1 MSRNLFIAGTGTDV
15 GKTFV
20 TGLILKKLKQSGA
33 CAAYYKAAMS
43 GNRPGTDGKPMPC
56 TSRRFPES
64 NSRWKKC
71 ALTFTSMRPRRIWR
85 PALKE
90 IPFAWSACWKS
101 FMRFAGS
108 MNM

>member
-43 GNRPGTDGKPMPC
+43 GNRPGTDGKPVPGDAVYVKEI
-56 TSRRFPES
+56 SG
-64 NSRWKKC
+64 RWKKC
-71 ALTFTSMRPRRIWR
+71 APMFTSMRPRRIWR
-85 PALKE
+85 PALRE
-90 IPFAWSACWKS
+90 IPFVWSACWKI
-101 FMRFAGS
+101 FMRFAGG

>member
-43 GNRPGTDGKPMPC
+43 GNRPGTDGKPVPGD
-56 TSRRFPES
+56 
-64 NSRWKKC
+64 
-71 ALTFTSMRPRRIWR
+71 AVYV
-85 PALKE
+85 KE
-90 IPFAWSACWKS
+90 ISGIEQPLEEMCPYVYEYAAAPHLAARLLSLIHI
-101 FMRFAGS
+101 
-108 MNM
+108 